1 MAELI
6 VDFASEP
13 DGTFRGNGQVPAPV
27 VFIRSFNHEG
37 APVVTSGPLGYVEE
51 TDFGPVSR
59 IEDLAAIK
67 AGALMLHAPGDGG
80 FQTVQQPIGMMSC
93 PRLHMEAEI
102 YSPIDRHTERKWMAF
117 WLVPEDEYLKIGG
130 NLSTAADPDFIE
142 VVRNRLP
149 RIPRNSIMWR
159 AQGSPLGDKAWLV
172 QFTGS
177 DTLPPRRNLPW
188 ERINAHGSRAAHRV
202 EIRGHHLRLLA
213 PQGDGWELVLEERD
227 IIPPDWAGRNIVLLI
242 EAADYQSWDGG
253 KGDGQGPATRV
264 VTRVRL
270 RAPEVFTLVGGAV
283 PEAPPVEEP
292 PVVEPPAEEPATPP
306 VDEEPPGELEPPVEP
321 DLRPGLE
328 RARALI
334 DAELAA
340 LEATTA

>member
-6 VDFASEP
+6 VDFAREP
-13 DGTFRGNGQVPAPV
+13 DGTFRGNEQVPAPV
-27 VFIRSFNHEG
+27 VFIRSHNNED
-37 APVVTSGPLGYVEE
+37 APVVTTGPLGYVEE
-51 TDFGPVSR
+51 TDFGAVDR
-59 IEDLAAIK
+59 IEDLAAVK

-102 YSPIDRHTERKWMAF
+102 YSPIDRHTERKWTAF
-117 WLVPEDEYLKIGG
+117 WLVPEDEYLAIGG

-177 DTLPPRRNLPW
+177 DTRPSRRNLPW
-188 ERINAHGSRAAHRV
+188 ERIDAHGSKAAHRV

-213 PQGDGWELVLEERD
+213 PTDSGWELVLEEQD

-242 EAADYQSWDGG
+242 EAADYQSWDGN

-264 VTRVRL
+264 VSRVRL
-270 RAPEVFTLVGGAV
+270 RAPEVFTLVGGT
-283 PEAPPVEEP
+283 PETPPVNEEP
-292 PVVEPPAEEPATPP
+292 PVVEPEP
-306 VDEEPPGELEPPVEP
+306 EPPVVVEPEPPVTP

-328 RARALI
+328 RARALL

-340 LEATTA
+340 LT